1 MRSKAD
7 QIEYDYRKKVASDFN
22 WCIENDFQVYIKPD
36 KFDST
41 NKGAPPFR
49 ICIRRGGITTE
60 GKEFTYVDGVKFE
73 STLTVGTIEYKT
85 MAEASVAMD
94 DVYEKLRK
102 RYG

>member
-7 QIEYDYRKKVASDFN
+7 KIAYEYAKKVASDFR
-22 WCIENDFQVYIKPD
+22 WCIDNDFQVYIKPD
-36 KFDST
+36 KFDAT

-60 GKEFTYVDGVKFE
+60 GKDFTYVNGVKFE
-73 STLTVGTIEYKT
+73 STLTVGNIEYKT
-85 MAEASVAMD
+85 MQEASDAMD
-94 DVYEKLRK
+94 GVYEKLRK